1 MESPKG
7 MMGNGTVTISL
18 QKYEYFKGLESEDL
32 RRRDS
37 IERMIKS
44 KRDSFMTDEDKA
56 FGKSLVDSL
65 RSGESTVMIPLSK
78 YRQLVD
84 CENSFNAPLR
94 NDGSRIGDLLT
105 QNDKLCMKVH
115 FLEYRLGFA
124 QNLTPRQFKH
134 WKKTNS
140 QF

>member
-105 QNDKLCMKVH
+105 QND
-115 FLEYRLGFA
+115 
-124 QNLTPRQFKH
+124 
-134 WKKTNS
+134 
-140 QF
+140 